1 MKKTSKFMK
10 IILIFII
17 IIINLQQIIYAIPK
31 PDITSNPDYY
41 ETPSRASRR
50 IVSAMIDLFQI
61 HLVAVIII
69 FIILLLFL
77 FISRLSKL
85 IQVKKSIKNIT
96 NLEKINFDK
105 EIKSEIL
112 NYSDNALYKL
122 YFVNI
127 LTKIIYIVLSIL
139 VLIIAST
146 TNLEDFL
153 TIICLAL
160 SFLLPIYF
168 IFRPLIKYVK
178 KTEQII
184 KDVIY
189 SKENLQNKEY
199 YYAKEALR
207 NIKRILPLAIIIS
220 ILNYVL
226 IWLFEIST
234 CFAKPIIYLYPEK
247 TTEVNVKLGKSDIIT
262 TSYPK
267 YEDGWNVIAEPNG
280 NLTEV
285 KSQKKLYSLYWEGK
299 NIKPKPINDGWCIKG
314 EDVANFLE
322 EQLQLLGLNDRE
334 AEEFIIYWLPILES
348 NKYNLIRFET
358 EEEINSNMPLDITPK
373 PDTTIRV
380 MMEFKGVNHYKELT
394 PQQITTPIRNGFVV
408 VEWGGTQL

>member
-1 MKKTSKFMK
+1 M
-10 IILIFII
+10 
-17 IIINLQQIIYAIPK
+17 
-31 PDITSNPDYY
+31 
-41 ETPSRASRR
+41 
-50 IVSAMIDLFQI
+50 
-61 HLVAVIII
+61 
-69 FIILLLFL
+69 
-77 FISRLSKL
+77 
-85 IQVKKSIKNIT
+85 
-96 NLEKINFDK
+96 
-105 EIKSEIL
+105 
-112 NYSDNALYKL
+112 
-122 YFVNI
+122 
-127 LTKIIYIVLSIL
+127 
-139 VLIIAST
+139 
-146 TNLEDFL
+146 
-153 TIICLAL
+153 
-160 SFLLPIYF
+160 
-168 IFRPLIKYVK
+168 K

-220 ILNYVL
+220 IFNCII

-234 CFAKPIIYLYPEK
+234 QFAKPIIYLYPEK
-247 TTEVNVKLGKSDIIT
+247 TTDVSVKLGKPDIIT

-322 EQLQLLGLNDRE
+322 EKLQLLGLNDRE

-373 PDTTIRV
+373 PDSIIRV
-380 MMEFKGVNHYKELT
+380 MMEFKGVNHYKELP

>member
-1 MKKTSKFMK
+1 MKRTSKFMK

-41 ETPSRASRR
+41 ETPGRASIR
-50 IVSAMIDLFQI
+50 ILGAIIDLFQI

-85 IQVKKSIKNIT
+85 IQVKQSIKNIT

-105 EIKSEIL
+105 EIKSKIL
-112 NYSDNALYKL
+112 NYSDNALYNL

-146 TNLEDFL
+146 TNLENFL

-160 SFLLPIYF
+160 SFLLPICF

-220 ILNYVL
+220 ILNYIL
-226 IWLFEIST
+226 IWLFEIPT
-234 CFAKPIIYLYPEK
+234 QFAKPIIYLYPEK
-247 TTEVNVKLGKSDIIT
+247 TTEVSVKLGKPNIIT

-267 YEDGWNVIAEPNG
+267 YEDGWTVIAEPNG

-299 NIKPKPINDGWCIKG
+299 NIKPKPITDGWCIKG

-322 EQLQLLGLNDRE
+322 EKLQLLGLNDRE

-373 PDTTIRV
+373 PDSIIRV
-380 MMEFKGVNHYKELT
+380 MMEFKGVNHYKELP
-394 PQQITTPIRNGFVV
+394 PQQITTPIRNGFVA

>member
-1 MKKTSKFMK
+1 M
-10 IILIFII
+10 
-17 IIINLQQIIYAIPK
+17 QQIICAAPN
-31 PDITSNPDYY
+31 ITSNPDYY
-41 ETPSRASRR
+41 ESPSRASIR
-50 IVSAMIDLFQI
+50 ILGAMIDLFQI

-85 IQVKKSIKNIT
+85 IQVKQSIKNIT

-146 TNLEDFL
+146 TNLENFL

-189 SKENLQNKEY
+189 SKENLQNREY

-220 ILNYVL
+220 IFNCII

-234 CFAKPIIYLYPEK
+234 QFAKPIIYLYPEK
-247 TTEVNVKLGKSDIIT
+247 TTEVSVKLGKPNIIT

-267 YEDGWNVIAEPNG
+267 YEDGWTVIAEPNG

-299 NIKPKPINDGWCIKG
+299 NIKPSPIKDGWCIKG
-314 EDVANFLE
+314 EDVAEFLE
-322 EQLQLLGLNDRE
+322 EKLKLLGLNDRE
-334 AEEFIIYWLPILES
+334 AEEFIIYWLPIMKS
-348 NKYNLIRFET
+348 NKYNIIRFET
-358 EEEINSNMPLDITPK
+358 KEEINSNMPLDITPK
-373 PDTTIRV
+373 PDTIIRV
-380 MMEFKGVNHYKELT
+380 MMEFKGINHYIELA
-394 PQQITTPIRNGFVV
+394 PQQITTPKRTGFVA

>member
-1 MKKTSKFMK
+1 MKRTSKFMK

-17 IIINLQQIIYAIPK
+17 IITNLQQIICAAPN
-31 PDITSNPDYY
+31 ITSNPDYY
-41 ETPSRASRR
+41 ESPSRASIR
-50 IVSAMIDLFQI
+50 ILGAMIDLFQI

-85 IQVKKSIKNIT
+85 IQVKRSIKNIT

-105 EIKSEIL
+105 EIKSKIL
-112 NYSDNALYKL
+112 NYSDNALYNL

-127 LTKIIYIVLSIL
+127 LTKIIYIALSIL

-146 TNLEDFL
+146 TNLENFL

-220 ILNYVL
+220 ILNYIL
-226 IWLFEIST
+226 IWLFEIPT
-234 CFAKPIIYLYPEK
+234 QFAKPIIYLYPEK
-247 TTEVNVKLGKSDIIT
+247 TTEVSVKLGKPNIIT

-267 YEDGWNVIAEPNG
+267 YEDGWTVIAEPNG

-299 NIKPKPINDGWCIKG
+299 NIKPKPITDGWCIKG

-322 EQLQLLGLNDRE
+322 EKLQLLGLNDRE
-334 AEEFIIYWLPILES
+334 AEEFIIYWLPIMKS
-348 NKYNLIRFET
+348 NKYNIIRFET

-373 PDTTIRV
+373 PDTIIRV
-380 MMEFKGVNHYKELT
+380 MMEFKGINHYIELA
-394 PQQITTPIRNGFVV
+394 PQQITTPKRTGFVA

>member
-1 MKKTSKFMK
+1 MKMNSKIKK
-10 IILIFII
+10 IVLIFII
-17 IIINLQQIIYAIPK
+17 IISLQQIIWAAPNISAY
-31 PDITSNPDYY
+31 SEY
-41 ETPSRASRR
+41 EEYPSRASAR
-50 IVSAMIDLFQI
+50 IIGAMIDLFQV
-61 HLVAVIII
+61 HLLAVIII
-69 FIILLLFL
+69 FIIFLLYL

-85 IQVKKSIKNIT
+85 LKVKHSLNIT

-105 EIKSEIL
+105 EIKSGIL
-112 NYSDNALYKL
+112 NYSNNTLYNL
-122 YFVNI
+122 YFVSI
-127 LTKIIYIVLSIL
+127 LTKIVFIILCILAIV
-139 VLIIAST
+139 IAST
-146 TNLEDFL
+146 IYFEDFL
-153 TIICLAL
+153 TIVCIVL

-178 KTEQII
+178 QTEQII
-184 KDVIY
+184 KEVIY
-189 SKENLQNKEY
+189 KKETLQNKEY
-199 YYAKEALR
+199 YYAKEALK

-220 ILNYVL
+220 VLNYSL
-226 IWLFEIST
+226 IWLLEIT
-234 CFAKPIIYLYPEK
+234 TQFAKPIIYLYPEK
-247 TTEVNVKLGKSDIIT
+247 TTEISVKLGKSDIIT

-299 NIKPKPINDGWCIKG
+299 NIKPKPINNGWCIKG
-314 EDVANFLE
+314 EDAANFLE
-322 EQLQLLGLNDRE
+322 EKLQLLGLNDRE

-373 PDTTIRV
+373 PDSIIRV
-380 MMEFKGVNHYKELT
+380 MMEFKGINHYIELE
-394 PQQITTPIRNGFVV
+394 PQQITTPKRTGFVA